1 MRGRARRPMLLLMD
15 NEQCP
20 LGHGAAR
27 GRRQRSLKRF
37 LGFDEDEADEH
48 GLVEELHRWAS
59 GLPFVEELD
68 PIPVVPHLRRFAV
81 SCPPLDCSAVWLLT
95 GRFEP
100 NLPGPDVNVYAV
112 LPRSV
117 APAVA
122 GAGGI
127 LGPDLPDDRRFV
139 AVGAA
144 TNSGELLALEDVLLI
159 AYMSAFPDA

>member
-1 MRGRARRPMLLLMD
+1 MLVLMD
-15 NEQCP
+15 DEQCP
-20 LGHGAAR
+20 LGHGASR
-27 GRRQRSLKRF
+27 RRRQGASRILQRF
-37 LGFDEDEADEH
+37 LGFNEDDADEH
-48 GLVEELHRWAS
+48 GLVEELHGWAL

-68 PIPVVPHLRRFAV
+68 PIPVVPHLRRFAI

-100 NLPGPDVNVYAV
+100 NAPGPDVNVYAV
-112 LPRSV
+112 LPQSL
-117 APAVA
+117 ALAVA

-144 TNSGELLALEDVLLI
+144 TSSDELLALEDVLLI
-159 AYMSAFPDA
+159 AYMAAFPEG

>member
-1 MRGRARRPMLLLMD
+1 MLVLMD

-20 LGHGAAR
+20 LGHGASR
-27 GRRQRSLKRF
+27 GKRQGASRILQRF
-37 LGFDEDEADEH
+37 LGFDEHDADEQ
-48 GLVEELHRWAS
+48 GLVEELHRWAL
-59 GLPFVEELD
+59 GLPFVQELD

-112 LPRSV
+112 LPRSL

>member
-1 MRGRARRPMLLLMD
+1 MLVVMD

-20 LGHGAAR
+20 LGHGASR
-27 GRRQRSLKRF
+27 GKRQGASRILQRF
-37 LGFDEDEADEH
+37 LGFDEHDADEQ
-48 GLVEELHRWAS
+48 GLVEELHRWAL

-112 LPRSV
+112 LPRSL